1 MNRNLREAF
10 RAAGAGLVHALN
22 TQRNLRLQCGV
33 AATVVSL
40 AWWLNAD
47 GTQIALLILAIG
59 LVVTSE
65 ILNTSVEVLA
75 APTRNAHE
83 RRSPPARIAKDLG
96 AAAVVVAAGVAAAV
110 GIAILG
116 PLLLERIGVAETA
129 WVRAATVASV
139 VAAGAVGAAW
149 RWVLRT

>member
-1 MNRNLREAF
+1 
-10 RAAGAGLVHALN
+10 
-22 TQRNLRLQCGV
+22 V
-33 AATVVSL
+33 AAL
-40 AWWLNAD
+40 AWWLDAD

-65 ILNTSVEVLA
+65 IINTSVEVLA
-75 APTRNAHE
+75 AAPTSDAPE
-83 RRSPPARIAKDLG
+83 RSPPPTRIAKDLG

-110 GIAILG
+110 GIIILG
-116 PLLLERIGVAETA
+116 PLLLDRIGVTETA
-129 WVRAATVASV
+129 WIRAVTVASV